1 MALSSPCLPSL
12 QMSAYGGVNAENL
25 KHERGEIYES

>member
-1 MALSSPCLPSL
+1 MALSAPCLPCL
-12 QMSAYGGVNAENL
+12 QDAYGGVNAENL